1 MLNLSSV
8 RLRRRESVSL
18 GRFQNCNQSGMN
30 DFRRHGVEDE
40 SGSTISRKRPT
51 IRPSNKCSPTSM
63 PRRRCSLAPRSLWSS
78 NSDQLDFTTVRR
90 SDDTLPLD
98 FRLLEIDQKTDGP
111 AGDSQ
116 IGETLRSV
124 LAGEPIY
131 TFQLDD
137 QHVFDEEICKVLS
150 GRVAFVGDCE

>member
-1 MLNLSSV
+1 MDKGWTNHVVSTPPRPASQAV
-8 RLRRRESVSL
+8 RKPQTL
-18 GRFQNCNQSGMN
+18 
-30 DFRRHGVEDE
+30 
-40 SGSTISRKRPT
+40 
-51 IRPSNKCSPTSM
+51 
-63 PRRRCSLAPRSLWSS
+63 
-78 NSDQLDFTTVRR
+78 
-90 SDDTLPLD
+90 DDTLPLD

-116 IGETLRSV
+116 IVETLRSV